1 MNRNEL
7 SFTDALIELTD
18 YKINM
23 VKVMVKVAAFLHLKV
38 LKNFYFDFAFQS

>member
-23 VKVMVKVAAFLHLKV
+23 VKAMVKLAAFPYLKE
-38 LKNFYFDFAFQS
+38 LKNFYFDFAFQP